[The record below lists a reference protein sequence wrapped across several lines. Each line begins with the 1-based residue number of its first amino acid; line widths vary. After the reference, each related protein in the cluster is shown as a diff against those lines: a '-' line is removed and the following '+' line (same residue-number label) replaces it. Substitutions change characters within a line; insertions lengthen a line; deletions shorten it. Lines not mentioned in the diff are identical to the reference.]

1 MLHRQS
7 NEGCGSW
14 GCGKHQQQLS
24 SGILFVKLWCWRYK
38 RWVRLQRELT
48 LAAYVRTASYTV
60 ENIRER
66 TVILRAADA
75 LLRQLE
81 AGTHTSGKPTPGKT
95 SVHRQADA
103 GKWRTVYGKAGV
115 AGKACAAQHHW
126 VAYIIMQPRR
136 YCVVSKERLTQ
147 MLWPWPLTFYLLIY
161 YHARW
166 QPDIQLYKHDTAI
179 QKFLK
184 NIKQHRNN
192 EITSPQTWQ
201 MNSKSVL

>member
-1 MLHRQS
+1 MSTPSARTYTCSVRANGLLH
-7 NEGCGSW
+7 CGEHSW
-14 GCGKHQQQLS
+14 TDRYSTCCWCIAKATRSRHSHEWKAHARKNQRS
-24 SGILFVKLWCWRYK
+24 PASGRGEVTYSVWKSRC
-38 RWVRLQRELT
+38 RWKSL
-48 LAAYVRTASYTV
+48 
-60 ENIRER
+60 
-66 TVILRAADA
+66 
-75 LLRQLE
+75 
-81 AGTHTSGKPTPGKT
+81 
-95 SVHRQADA
+95 
-103 GKWRTVYGKAGV
+103 
-115 AGKACAAQHHW
+115 CW

-147 MLWPWPLTFYLLIY
+147 MLWPWPLTFYLFIY